1 MIKHHQSVKER
12 RKARIRAKIKGRT
25 VRPRLSVF
33 RSNRC
38 IYAQIIN
45 DEKGETLVAASE
57 ADLKTDGKSAKTNRA
72 MLIGKIL
79 AQKALKKGIKKA
91 VFDRGSYKYHG
102 RIKALAEGARE
113 GGLIF

>member
-1 MIKHHQSVKER
+1 MIRRYKSVKEK
-12 RKARIRAKIKGRT
+12 RKVRTRAKVKGST

-45 DEKGETLVAASE
+45 DEKGETLVAVSE
-57 ADLKTDGKSAKTNRA
+57 VDLKSDGGSKTDRA
-72 MLIGKIL
+72 VLVGQLL
-79 AQKALKKGIKKA
+79 ARKALKKGIKKV
-91 VFDRGSYKYHG
+91 VFDRGCYKYHG

-113 GGLIF
+113 SGLEF